1 MALTYSQPMARGTQ
15 APDFTLLDT
24 VSNKMLSLDTL
35 QSKQATVIMFICN
48 HCPFVR
54 HIEIELAKVAKQY
67 QSKGVSFVAISA
79 NDIQE
84 YPEDAP
90 QEMQKRALELGYSF
104 PYLYDE
110 SQEVAKNYNAMCTP
124 EFYVFD
130 AQLRCAYH
138 GRLDDSTPGKNI
150 PVTGKD
156 LRAAIDAVLAGK
168 TVEEQHPS
176 MGCNIKWK
184 K

>member
-1 MALTYSQPMARGTQ
+1 MALTYSQTMPIGTK
-15 APDFTLLDT
+15 APHFKLPDT
-24 VSNKMLSLDTL
+24 VSGKILSLDTL

-54 HIEIELAKVAKQY
+54 HVETELAKVAQEY
-67 QSKGVSFVAISA
+67 QSKGVSFVGISA
-79 NDIQE
+79 NDAQE

-90 QEMQKRALELGYSF
+90 EQMQKRALMLGYSF
-104 PYLYDE
+104 PYLYDA
-110 SQEVAKNYNAMCTP
+110 SQDVAKSYNAMCTP
-124 EFYVFD
+124 EFYIFD
-130 AQLRCAYH
+130 PDLCCAYH
-138 GRLDDSTPGKNI
+138 GRFDDATPGKNV

-156 LRAAIDAVLAGK
+156 LRAALDAVLAGK
-168 TVEEQHPS
+168 AVGEQHPS